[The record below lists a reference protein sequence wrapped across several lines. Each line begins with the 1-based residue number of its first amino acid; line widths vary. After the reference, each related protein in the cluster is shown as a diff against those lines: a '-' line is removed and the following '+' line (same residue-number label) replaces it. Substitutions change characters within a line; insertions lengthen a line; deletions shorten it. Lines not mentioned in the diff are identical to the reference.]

1 MKIKNIWLAGGLLL
15 LAACNESEYDLENLV
30 PAEYHKILYVNNSG
44 KQELTLFD
52 TEEDNTYSFSVFK
65 AGSDPYQTASV
76 DVNVLSQEEVDS
88 EYSQLEGVSYK
99 VLSTDCYSLGTTH
112 LDFSVDDRYKLVDIA
127 LKPQQV
133 KALMATDPE
142 SVWVL
147 PLHVTSESDSI
158 NANKDELFLQI
169 MDVIMPALGFTSTS
183 VTVDQ
188 YNYGSAPDLNKNIG
202 IGLDTDNKWDITG
215 QLVVDEAYIAE
226 YNEENGTV
234 YQMLPEGT
242 YTVPESVTLAAGIT
256 NSSISVAV
264 SASALEPGDYMLPIR
279 IESVSQFSISSS
291 NAVYLLAIRIMAP
304 ELDRTGWTAEANTE
318 ELVGELPSG
327 KADCALD
334 GDLGTYWH
342 SMWNSGVNP
351 GMPYEIIVDTKSE
364 HTFSQFALVQR
375 QHDSY
380 MDTAYGKF
388 YVSSDK
394 EEWTEVGSFSMQ
406 QVMTAQ
412 TFGVIPTEGRY
423 FKVVIEA
430 SYRGNNASLS
440 EIYAYG
446 F

>member
-1 MKIKNIWLAGGLLL
+1 MKINNIWLAGGLLL

-30 PAEYHKILYVNNSG
+30 PAEYHKILYVNDSG

-52 TEEDNTYSFSVFK
+52 TEEDNTYTFSVFK

-99 VLSTDCYSLGTTH
+99 VLGTDCYSLDATH
-112 LDFSVDDRYKLVDIA
+112 LDFSVDDRYKLVNIA

-133 KALMATDPE
+133 KAQMEADPE

-169 MDVIMPALGFTSTS
+169 VDVIMPAMGFTNTS
-183 VTVDQ
+183 VSVEQFD
-188 YNYGSAPDLNKNIG
+188 YGSATDLTENIG
-202 IGLDTDNKWDITG
+202 IGLDTDNKWDITA
-215 QLVVDEAYIAE
+215 QLVVDEDYIAE

-234 YQMLPEGT
+234 YQLLPEGT

-256 NSSISVAV
+256 NSSISVSV
-264 SASALEPGDYMLPIR
+264 TASTLEPGDYMLPIR
-279 IESVSQFSISSS
+279 IESVSQFSISADK
-291 NAVYLLAIRIMAP
+291 AVYPLTIRIMAP

-318 ELVGELPSG
+318 ELTGEGASG
-327 KADCALD
+327 KAGCAID
-334 GDLGTYWH
+334 GDLSTYWH
-342 SMWNSGVNP
+342 SMWQSGTNP
-351 GMPYEIIVDTKSE
+351 GMPYEIIIDTQAE
-364 HTFSQFALVQR
+364 HTFAQIALVQR
-375 QHDSY
+375 QHDTY

-412 TFGVIPTEGRY
+412 TFGVIPTQGRY

>member
-1 MKIKNIWLAGGLLL
+1 MKMKNIWLAGGLLL

-52 TEEDNTYSFSVFK
+52 TEEDNTYTFSVFK
-65 AGSDPYQTASV
+65 AGSDPYQTAAV
-76 DVNVLSQEEVDS
+76 DVSVLSQAEVDS

-99 VLSTDCYSLGTTH
+99 VLGTDCYSLDATH
-112 LDFSVDDRYKLVDIA
+112 LDFSVEDRYKLVNIA
-127 LKPQQV
+127 LKPQVV
-133 KALMATDPE
+133 KAQMATDPG

-169 MDVIMPALGFTSTS
+169 MDVIMPAMGFTSTS
-183 VTVDQ
+183 VTVEQ

-226 YNEENGTV
+226 YNKENGTV

-264 SASALEPGDYMLPIR
+264 SAST
-279 IESVSQFSISSS
+279 ISSS
-291 NAVYLLAIRIMAP
+291 NAVYPLAIRIMAP

-318 ELVGELPSG
+318 ELSGEGASG
-327 KADCALD
+327 KAGCTLD

-342 SMWNSGVNP
+342 SMWSTGVNP
-351 GMPYEIIVDTKSE
+351 GMPYEIIVDTKAE

-440 EIYAYG
+440 EIYVYG

>member
-1 MKIKNIWLAGGLLL
+1 
-15 LAACNESEYDLENLV
+15 
-30 PAEYHKILYVNNSG
+30 
-44 KQELTLFD
+44 
-52 TEEDNTYSFSVFK
+52 
-65 AGSDPYQTASV
+65 
-76 DVNVLSQEEVDS
+76 
-88 EYSQLEGVSYK
+88 
-99 VLSTDCYSLGTTH
+99 
-112 LDFSVDDRYKLVDIA
+112 
-127 LKPQQV
+127 
-133 KALMATDPE
+133 
-142 SVWVL
+142 
-147 PLHVTSESDSI
+147 
-158 NANKDELFLQI
+158 
-169 MDVIMPALGFTSTS
+169 
-183 VTVDQ
+183 
-188 YNYGSAPDLNKNIG
+188 
-202 IGLDTDNKWDITG
+202 
-215 QLVVDEAYIAE
+215 
-226 YNEENGTV
+226 
-234 YQMLPEGT
+234 MLPEGT

-291 NAVYLLAIRIMAP
+291 NAVYPLAIRIMAP

>member
-256 NSSISVAV
+256 KTISPHTFRHSFATHLLEGGANLRAIQCMLGHESIATT
-264 SASALEPGDYMLPIR
+264 EIYTHIDRNMLR
-279 IESVSQFSISSS
+279 S
-291 NAVYLLAIRIMAP
+291 
-304 ELDRTGWTAEANTE
+304 
-318 ELVGELPSG
+318 
-327 KADCALD
+327 
-334 GDLGTYWH
+334 
-342 SMWNSGVNP
+342 
-351 GMPYEIIVDTKSE
+351 EIIE
-364 HTFSQFALVQR
+364 HHPR
-375 QHDSY
+375 NI
-380 MDTAYGKF
+380 KF
-388 YVSSDK
+388 R
-394 EEWTEVGSFSMQ
+394 EE
-406 QVMTAQ
+406 
-412 TFGVIPTEGRY
+412 R
-423 FKVVIEA
+423 
-430 SYRGNNASLS
+430 NHSLN
-440 EIYAYG
+440 YNK
-446 F
+446 

>member
-76 DVNVLSQEEVDS
+76 DVNVLSQEEVDN

-264 SASALEPGDYMLPIR
+264 SASALEPGDYMFT
-279 IESVSQFSISSS
+279 VSYTGYAL
-291 NAVYLLAIRIMAP
+291 AVDNVTPGQLYLLMDNNGTLAALDQTAAGLGTPAIR
-304 ELDRTGWTAEANTE
+304 
-318 ELVGELPSG
+318 
-327 KADCALD
+327 AL
-334 GDLGTYWH
+334 LGYGTV
-342 SMWNSGVNP
+342 GVNTIETAVKTPAITYDAASKTIVASSPASAIKSLEVYSASGSKMGNKAGSTNVCRYDASRLAP
-351 GMPYEIIVDTKSE
+351 GVYV
-364 HTFSQFALVQR
+364 VQ
-375 QHDSY
+375 
-380 MDTAYGKF
+380 MNTAG
-388 YVSSDK
+388 
-394 EEWTEVGSFSMQ
+394 
-406 QVMTAQ
+406 
-412 TFGVIPTEGRY
+412 GVVTSKLAI
-423 FKVVIEA
+423 K
-430 SYRGNNASLS
+430 
-440 EIYAYG
+440 
-446 F
+446 